1 MNLKNLEAFYWVVTL
16 NSFNKAA
23 IKLQTTQPAVSQK
36 ITSLENELGFKVLD
50 RSLRQFKLTHKG
62 MTLFKY
68 AEKFMRLETDLVA
81 ELTENQHLT
90 GTIRL
95 GVSETI
101 VYTWLVEYIEK
112 VQQEFPKVSV
122 EIVVDLTPNLQE
134 GIRTGD
140 LDMAF
145 LLGPTLA
152 FECIEQSLCNFELS
166 FLAAP
171 SFKGGIGQM
180 SFKALM
186 SHTILTYP
194 KITYPYKELKA
205 KMKEQGIDEP
215 LSITSYS
222 LATLLRLAEQGLG
235 IAVVPTLTA
244 LKEIT
249 DGRLEILD
257 TPIRLKTFHFTSIY
271 IHGND
276 VALKEKLTEVAV
288 KVSASAMKRL
298 NEQIKK
304 ISRIGYLFVSF
315 FFSKLS
321 LLVCKVIKAAYESR

>member
-1 MNLKNLEAFYWVVTL
+1 VNLKNLEAFYWVVTL

-23 IKLQTTQPAVSQK
+23 TKLQTTQPAVSQK
-36 ITSLENELGFKVLD
+36 ITSLENDLGFKVLD
-50 RSLRQFKLTHKG
+50 RSFRQLKPTHKG

-112 VQQEFPKVSV
+112 VQKEFPKVSV

-134 GIRTGD
+134 GVRTGD

-152 FECIEQSLCNFELS
+152 FECVEQALCDFELS

-171 SFKGGIGQM
+171 SFKGGVGQM

-205 KMKEQGIDEP
+205 KMKEQALDEP

-249 DGRLEILD
+249 DGRLEILN
-257 TPIRLKTFHFTSIY
+257 TPIQLKTFHFTSIY
-271 IHGND
+271 MQGND
-276 VALKEKLTEVAV
+276 AALKEKLTDVAV
-288 KVSASAMKRL
+288 TVSESAMKRL
-298 NEQIKK
+298 LEKIKK
-304 ISRIGYLFVSF
+304 
-315 FFSKLS
+315 
-321 LLVCKVIKAAYESR
+321 

>member
-23 IKLQTTQPAVSQK
+23 TKLQTTQPAVSQK

-134 GIRTGD
+134 GVRTGD

-180 SFKALM
+180 SFKTLM

-194 KITYPYKELKA
+194 KNTYPYKELKA
-205 KMKEQGIDEP
+205 KMKEKGIDEP

-249 DGRLEILD
+249 DGRLEILN

-288 KVSASAMKRL
+288 QVSESAMKRL

-304 ISRIGYLFVSF
+304 
-315 FFSKLS
+315 
-321 LLVCKVIKAAYESR
+321 

>member
-23 IKLQTTQPAVSQK
+23 TKLQTTQPAVSQK
-36 ITSLENELGFKVLD
+36 ITSLENDLGFKVLD
-50 RSLRQFKLTHKG
+50 RSFRQLKPTHKG

-112 VQQEFPKVSV
+112 VQKEFPKVSV

-134 GIRTGD
+134 GVRTGD

-152 FECIEQSLCNFELS
+152 FECVEQALCDFELS

-171 SFKGGIGQM
+171 SFKGGVGQM

-205 KMKEQGIDEP
+205 KMKEQALDEP

-249 DGRLEILD
+249 DGRLEILN
-257 TPIRLKTFHFTSIY
+257 TPTQLKTFHFTSIY
-271 IHGND
+271 MQGND
-276 VALKEKLTEVAV
+276 AALKEKLTDVAV
-288 KVSASAMKRL
+288 TVSESAMKRL
-298 NEQIKK
+298 LEKIKK
-304 ISRIGYLFVSF
+304 
-315 FFSKLS
+315 
-321 LLVCKVIKAAYESR
+321 

>member
-23 IKLQTTQPAVSQK
+23 TKLHTTQPAVSQK
-36 ITSLENELGFKVLD
+36 ITSLENDLGFKVLD
-50 RSLRQFKLTHKG
+50 RSFRQLKPTHKG

-112 VQQEFPKVSV
+112 VQKEFPKVSV

-134 GIRTGD
+134 GVRTGD

-152 FECIEQSLCNFELS
+152 FECVEQALCDFELS

-171 SFKGGIGQM
+171 SFKGGVGQM

-205 KMKEQGIDEP
+205 KMKEQALDEP

-249 DGRLEILD
+249 DGRLEILN
-257 TPIRLKTFHFTSIY
+257 TPIQLKTFHFTSIY
-271 IHGND
+271 MQGND
-276 VALKEKLTEVAV
+276 AALKEKLTDVAV
-288 KVSASAMKRL
+288 TVSESAMKRL
-298 NEQIKK
+298 LEKIKK
-304 ISRIGYLFVSF
+304 
-315 FFSKLS
+315 
-321 LLVCKVIKAAYESR
+321 

>member
-112 VQQEFPKVSV
+112 VQQEFPKISV

-134 GIRTGD
+134 GVRTGD

-288 KVSASAMKRL
+288 KVSGSAMKRL

-304 ISRIGYLFVSF
+304 
-315 FFSKLS
+315 
-321 LLVCKVIKAAYESR
+321 

>member
-23 IKLQTTQPAVSQK
+23 TKLQTTQPAISQK
-36 ITSLENELGFKVLD
+36 ITAIENDLGFKVLD
-50 RSLRQFKLTHKG
+50 RRSRQIKATHKG

-81 ELTENQHLT
+81 ELTESQYLT

-101 VYTWLVEYIEK
+101 VHTWLVEYMEQ
-112 VQQEFPKVSV
+112 VQQEFPKVSI
-122 EIVVDLTPNLQE
+122 EIVVNLTPDLQE
-134 GIRTGD
+134 GVRTGD

-145 LLGPTLA
+145 LLGPTLP
-152 FECIEQSLCNFELS
+152 FECIERSLCDFELS
-166 FLAAP
+166 FLASP

-180 SFKALM
+180 SLRALM

-194 KITYPYKELKA
+194 RITYPYKELKA
-205 KMKEQGIDEP
+205 KMKEQKIDEP

-222 LATLLRLAEQGLG
+222 LVTLLRLAEQGLG
-235 IAVVPTLTA
+235 IAVVPKLTA
-244 LKEIT
+244 IKEIL

-257 TPIRLKTFHFTSIY
+257 TPIQLKTFHFTAIY
-271 IHGND
+271 TQGNNT
-276 VALKEKLTEVAV
+276 ALKEKLTDLAV
-288 KVSASAMKRL
+288 LTSENAMKKL
-298 NEQIKK
+298 NNK
-304 ISRIGYLFVSF
+304 IR
-315 FFSKLS
+315 
-321 LLVCKVIKAAYESR
+321 

>member
-1 MNLKNLEAFYWVVTL
+1 MNLKNLEAFYWVVPL

-23 IKLQTTQPAVSQK
+23 TKLQTTQPAVSQK
-36 ITSLENELGFKVLD
+36 ITSLENDLGFKVLD
-50 RSLRQFKLTHKG
+50 RSFRQLKPTHKG

-112 VQQEFPKVSV
+112 VQKEFPKVSV

-134 GIRTGD
+134 GVRTGD

-152 FECIEQSLCNFELS
+152 FECVEQALCDFELS

-171 SFKGGIGQM
+171 SFKGGVGQM

-205 KMKEQGIDEP
+205 KMKEQALDEP

-249 DGRLEILD
+249 DGRLEILN
-257 TPIRLKTFHFTSIY
+257 TPIQLKTFHFTSIY
-271 IHGND
+271 MQGND
-276 VALKEKLTEVAV
+276 AALKEKLTDVAV
-288 KVSASAMKRL
+288 TVSESAMKRL
-298 NEQIKK
+298 LEKIKK
-304 ISRIGYLFVSF
+304 
-315 FFSKLS
+315 
-321 LLVCKVIKAAYESR
+321 

>member
-23 IKLQTTQPAVSQK
+23 TKLQTTQPAVSQK
-36 ITSLENELGFKVLD
+36 ITSLENDLGFKVLD
-50 RSLRQFKLTHKG
+50 RSFRQLKPTHKG

-112 VQQEFPKVSV
+112 VQKEFPKVSV

-134 GIRTGD
+134 GVRTGD

-152 FECIEQSLCNFELS
+152 FECVEQALCDFELS

-171 SFKGGIGQM
+171 SFKGGVGQM

-205 KMKEQGIDEP
+205 KMKEQALDEP

-222 LATLLRLAEQGLG
+222 RATLLRLAEQGLG

-249 DGRLEILD
+249 DGRLEILN
-257 TPIRLKTFHFTSIY
+257 TPIQLKTFHFTSIY
-271 IHGND
+271 MQGND
-276 VALKEKLTEVAV
+276 AALKEKLTDVAV
-288 KVSASAMKRL
+288 TVSESAMKRL
-298 NEQIKK
+298 LEKIKK
-304 ISRIGYLFVSF
+304 
-315 FFSKLS
+315 
-321 LLVCKVIKAAYESR
+321 

>member
-1 MNLKNLEAFYWVVTL
+1 MNLKNLEALYWVVTL

-23 IKLQTTQPAVSQK
+23 TKLQTTQPAVSQK
-36 ITSLENELGFKVLD
+36 ITSLENDLGFKVLD
-50 RSLRQFKLTHKG
+50 RSFRQLKPTHKG

-81 ELTENQHLT
+81 ELTENQYLT

-112 VQQEFPKVSV
+112 VQKEFPKVSV

-134 GIRTGD
+134 GVRTGD

-152 FECIEQSLCNFELS
+152 FECVEQALCDFELS

-171 SFKGGIGQM
+171 SFKGGVGQM

-205 KMKEQGIDEP
+205 KMKEQALDEP

-249 DGRLEILD
+249 DGRLEILN
-257 TPIRLKTFHFTSIY
+257 TPIQLKTFHFTSIY
-271 IHGND
+271 MQGND
-276 VALKEKLTEVAV
+276 AALKEKLTDVAV
-288 KVSASAMKRL
+288 TVSESAMKRL
-298 NEQIKK
+298 LEKIKK
-304 ISRIGYLFVSF
+304 
-315 FFSKLS
+315 
-321 LLVCKVIKAAYESR
+321 

>member
-1 MNLKNLEAFYWVVTL
+1 MNLKNLEAFYWVVIL

-23 IKLQTTQPAVSQK
+23 TKLQTTQPAVSQK
-36 ITSLENELGFKVLD
+36 ITSLENDLGFKVLD
-50 RSLRQFKLTHKG
+50 RSFRQLKPTHKG

-112 VQQEFPKVSV
+112 VQKEFPKVSV
-122 EIVVDLTPNLQE
+122 EIGVDLTPNLQE
-134 GIRTGD
+134 GVRTGD

-152 FECIEQSLCNFELS
+152 FECVEQALCDFELS

-171 SFKGGIGQM
+171 SFKGGVGQM

-205 KMKEQGIDEP
+205 KMKEQALDEP

-249 DGRLEILD
+249 DGRLEILN
-257 TPIRLKTFHFTSIY
+257 TPIQLKTFHFTSIY
-271 IHGND
+271 MQGND
-276 VALKEKLTEVAV
+276 AALKEKLTDVAV
-288 KVSASAMKRL
+288 TVSESAMKRL
-298 NEQIKK
+298 LEKIKK
-304 ISRIGYLFVSF
+304 
-315 FFSKLS
+315 
-321 LLVCKVIKAAYESR
+321 

>member
-16 NSFNKAA
+16 KSFNKAA
-23 IKLQTTQPAVSQK
+23 TKLQTTQPAISQK
-36 ITSLENELGFKVLD
+36 ITAIENDLGFKVLD
-50 RSLRQFKLTHKG
+50 RSSRQIKATHKG

-81 ELTENQHLT
+81 ELTESQYLT

-101 VYTWLVEYIEK
+101 VHTWLVEYMEQ
-112 VQQEFPKVSV
+112 VQKEFPKVSI
-122 EIVVDLTPNLQE
+122 EIVVSLTPDLQE
-134 GIRTGD
+134 GVRVGD

-145 LLGPTLA
+145 LLGPTLP
-152 FECIEQSLCNFELS
+152 FECIERSLCDFELS
-166 FLAAP
+166 FLASP

-180 SFKALM
+180 SLRTLM

-194 KITYPYKELKA
+194 RITYPYKELKA

-222 LATLLRLAEQGLG
+222 LVTLLRLAEQGLG

-244 LKEIT
+244 LKEIL
-249 DGRLEILD
+249 DGRLEILN
-257 TPIRLKTFHFTSIY
+257 TPIQLKTFHFTAIY
-271 IHGND
+271 TQGNHT
-276 VALKEKLTEVAV
+276 ALKEKLTDLAV
-288 KVSASAMKRL
+288 LTSEKAMKKL
-298 NEQIKK
+298 NDKIK
-304 ISRIGYLFVSF
+304 I
-315 FFSKLS
+315 
-321 LLVCKVIKAAYESR
+321 

>member
-23 IKLQTTQPAVSQK
+23 TKLQTTQPAVSQK
-36 ITSLENELGFKVLD
+36 IISLENDLGFKVLD
-50 RSLRQFKLTHKG
+50 RSFRQLKPTHKG

-101 VYTWLVEYIEK
+101 VYTWLVEYIET
-112 VQQEFPKVSV
+112 VQKEFPKVSV
-122 EIVVDLTPNLQE
+122 EIVVDVTPNLQE
-134 GIRTGD
+134 GVRTGD
-140 LDMAF
+140 LYMAF

-152 FECIEQSLCNFELS
+152 CECVEQALGDFELS

-171 SFKGGIGQM
+171 SCKGGVGQM

-205 KMKEQGIDEP
+205 KMKEQALDEP

-249 DGRLEILD
+249 DGRLEILN
-257 TPIRLKTFHFTSIY
+257 TPIQLKTFHFTSIY
-271 IHGND
+271 MQGND
-276 VALKEKLTEVAV
+276 AALKEKLTDVAV
-288 KVSASAMKRL
+288 TVSESAMKRL
-298 NEQIKK
+298 LEKIKK
-304 ISRIGYLFVSF
+304 GSRL
-315 FFSKLS
+315 
-321 LLVCKVIKAAYESR
+321 AE

>member
-23 IKLQTTQPAVSQK
+23 TKFQTTQPAVSQK
-36 ITSLENELGFKVLD
+36 ITSLENDLGFKVLD
-50 RSLRQFKLTHKG
+50 RSFRQLKPTHKG

-112 VQQEFPKVSV
+112 VQKEFPKVSV

-134 GIRTGD
+134 GVRTGD

-152 FECIEQSLCNFELS
+152 FECVEQALCDFELS

-171 SFKGGIGQM
+171 SFKGGVGQM

-205 KMKEQGIDEP
+205 KMKEQALDEP

-249 DGRLEILD
+249 DGRLEILN
-257 TPIRLKTFHFTSIY
+257 TPIQLKTFHFTSIY
-271 IHGND
+271 MQGYD
-276 VALKEKLTEVAV
+276 AALKEKLTDVAV
-288 KVSASAMKRL
+288 TVSESAMKRL
-298 NEQIKK
+298 LDKIKK
-304 ISRIGYLFVSF
+304 
-315 FFSKLS
+315 
-321 LLVCKVIKAAYESR
+321 

>member
-23 IKLQTTQPAVSQK
+23 TKLQTTQPAVSQK
-36 ITSLENELGFKVLD
+36 ITSLENDLGFKVLD
-50 RSLRQFKLTHKG
+50 RSFRQLKPTHKG

-112 VQQEFPKVSV
+112 VQKEFPKVSV

-134 GIRTGD
+134 GVRTGD

-152 FECIEQSLCNFELS
+152 FECVEQALCDFELS

-171 SFKGGIGQM
+171 SFKGGVGQM

-205 KMKEQGIDEP
+205 KMKEQALDEP

-249 DGRLEILD
+249 DGRLEILN
-257 TPIRLKTFHFTSIY
+257 TPIQLKTFHFTSIY
-271 IHGND
+271 MQGND
-276 VALKEKLTEVAV
+276 AALKEKLTDVAV
-288 KVSASAMKRL
+288 TVSESAMKRL
-298 NEQIKK
+298 LEKIKK
-304 ISRIGYLFVSF
+304 
-315 FFSKLS
+315 
-321 LLVCKVIKAAYESR
+321 

>member
-23 IKLQTTQPAVSQK
+23 TKLQTTQPAVSQK

-134 GIRTGD
+134 GVRTGD

-166 FLAAP
+166 FMAAP

-205 KMKEQGIDEP
+205 KMKEKGIDEP

-249 DGRLEILD
+249 DGRLEILN

-288 KVSASAMKRL
+288 QVSESAMKRL

-304 ISRIGYLFVSF
+304 
-315 FFSKLS
+315 
-321 LLVCKVIKAAYESR
+321 

>member
-1 MNLKNLEAFYWVVTL
+1 VNLKNLEAFYWVVTL

-23 IKLQTTQPAVSQK
+23 TKLQTTQPAVSQK
-36 ITSLENELGFKVLD
+36 ITSLENDLGFKVLD
-50 RSLRQFKLTHKG
+50 RSFRQLKPTHKG

-112 VQQEFPKVSV
+112 VQKEFPKVSV
-122 EIVVDLTPNLQE
+122 EIEVDLTPNLQE
-134 GIRTGD
+134 GVRTGD

-152 FECIEQSLCNFELS
+152 FECVEQALCDFELS

-171 SFKGGIGQM
+171 SFKGGVGQM

-205 KMKEQGIDEP
+205 KMKEQALDEP

-249 DGRLEILD
+249 DGRLEILN
-257 TPIRLKTFHFTSIY
+257 TPIQLKTFHFTSIY
-271 IHGND
+271 MQGND
-276 VALKEKLTEVAV
+276 AALKEKLTDVAV
-288 KVSASAMKRL
+288 TVSESAMKRL
-298 NEQIKK
+298 LEKIKK
-304 ISRIGYLFVSF
+304 
-315 FFSKLS
+315 
-321 LLVCKVIKAAYESR
+321 

>member
-1 MNLKNLEAFYWVVTL
+1 VNLKNLEAFYWVVTL

-23 IKLQTTQPAVSQK
+23 TKLQTTQPAVSQK

-112 VQQEFPKVSV
+112 VQQEFPKISV

-134 GIRTGD
+134 GVRTGD

-205 KMKEQGIDEP
+205 KMKEKGIDEP

-249 DGRLEILD
+249 DGRLEILN

-304 ISRIGYLFVSF
+304 
-315 FFSKLS
+315 
-321 LLVCKVIKAAYESR
+321 

>member
-23 IKLQTTQPAVSQK
+23 TKLQTTQPAVSQK
-36 ITSLENELGFKVLD
+36 ITSLENDLGFKVLD
-50 RSLRQFKLTHKG
+50 RSFRQLKPTHKG

-112 VQQEFPKVSV
+112 VQKEFPKVSV
-122 EIVVDLTPNLQE
+122 EIVVALTPNLQE
-134 GIRTGD
+134 GVRTGD

-152 FECIEQSLCNFELS
+152 FECVEQALCDFELS

-171 SFKGGIGQM
+171 SFKGGVGQM

-205 KMKEQGIDEP
+205 KMKEQALDEP

-249 DGRLEILD
+249 DGRLEILN
-257 TPIRLKTFHFTSIY
+257 TPIQLKTFHFTSIY
-271 IHGND
+271 MQGND
-276 VALKEKLTEVAV
+276 AALKEKLTDVAIT
-288 KVSASAMKRL
+288 VSESAMKRL
-298 NEQIKK
+298 LEKIKK
-304 ISRIGYLFVSF
+304 
-315 FFSKLS
+315 
-321 LLVCKVIKAAYESR
+321 

>member
-1 MNLKNLEAFYWVVTL
+1 MNLKNLAAFYWVVTL

-23 IKLQTTQPAVSQK
+23 TKLQTTQPAVSQK
-36 ITSLENELGFKVLD
+36 ITSLENDLGFKVLD
-50 RSLRQFKLTHKG
+50 RSFRQLKPTHKG

-112 VQQEFPKVSV
+112 VQKEFPKVSV

-134 GIRTGD
+134 GVRTGD

-152 FECIEQSLCNFELS
+152 FECVEQALCDFELS

-171 SFKGGIGQM
+171 SFKGGVGQM

-205 KMKEQGIDEP
+205 KMKEQALDEP

-249 DGRLEILD
+249 DGRLEILN
-257 TPIRLKTFHFTSIY
+257 TPIQLKTFHFTSIY
-271 IHGND
+271 MQGND
-276 VALKEKLTEVAV
+276 AALKEKLTDVAV
-288 KVSASAMKRL
+288 TVSESAMKRL
-298 NEQIKK
+298 LDKIKK
-304 ISRIGYLFVSF
+304 
-315 FFSKLS
+315 
-321 LLVCKVIKAAYESR
+321 

>member
-23 IKLQTTQPAVSQK
+23 TKLQTTQPAVSQK
-36 ITSLENELGFKVLD
+36 ITSLENDLGFKVLD
-50 RSLRQFKLTHKG
+50 RSFRQLKPTHKG

-112 VQQEFPKVSV
+112 VQKEFPKVSV

-134 GIRTGD
+134 GVRTGD

-152 FECIEQSLCNFELS
+152 FECVAQALCDFELS

-171 SFKGGIGQM
+171 SFKGGVGQM

-205 KMKEQGIDEP
+205 KMKEQALDEP

-249 DGRLEILD
+249 DGRLEILN
-257 TPIRLKTFHFTSIY
+257 TPIQLKTFHFTSIY
-271 IHGND
+271 MQGHD
-276 VALKEKLTEVAV
+276 AALKEKLTDVAV
-288 KVSASAMKRL
+288 TVSESAMKRL
-298 NEQIKK
+298 LEKIKK
-304 ISRIGYLFVSF
+304 
-315 FFSKLS
+315 
-321 LLVCKVIKAAYESR
+321 

>member
-23 IKLQTTQPAVSQK
+23 TKLQTTQPAVSQK
-36 ITSLENELGFKVLD
+36 ITSLENDLGFKVLD
-50 RSLRQFKLTHKG
+50 RSFRQLKPTHKG

-68 AEKFMRLETDLVA
+68 AEKFMRLVTDLVA

-112 VQQEFPKVSV
+112 VQKEFPKVSV

-134 GIRTGD
+134 GVRTGD

-152 FECIEQSLCNFELS
+152 FECVEQALCDFELS

-171 SFKGGIGQM
+171 SFKGGVGQM

-205 KMKEQGIDEP
+205 KMKEQALDEP

-249 DGRLEILD
+249 DGRLEILN
-257 TPIRLKTFHFTSIY
+257 TPIQLKTFHFTSIY
-271 IHGND
+271 MQGND
-276 VALKEKLTEVAV
+276 AALKEKLTDVAV
-288 KVSASAMKRL
+288 TVSESAMKRL
-298 NEQIKK
+298 LEKIKK
-304 ISRIGYLFVSF
+304 
-315 FFSKLS
+315 
-321 LLVCKVIKAAYESR
+321 

>member
-23 IKLQTTQPAVSQK
+23 KKLKTTQPAVSQK
-36 ITSLENELGFKVLD
+36 ITSLENDLGFKVLD
-50 RSLRQFKLTHKG
+50 RSFRQLKPTHKG

-112 VQQEFPKVSV
+112 VQKEFPKVSV

-134 GIRTGD
+134 GVRTGD

-152 FECIEQSLCNFELS
+152 FECVEQALCDFELS

-171 SFKGGIGQM
+171 SFKGGVGQM

-205 KMKEQGIDEP
+205 KMKEQALDEP

-249 DGRLEILD
+249 DGRLEILN
-257 TPIRLKTFHFTSIY
+257 TPIQLKTFHFTSIY
-271 IHGND
+271 MQGND
-276 VALKEKLTEVAV
+276 AALKEKLTDVAV
-288 KVSASAMKRL
+288 TVSESAMKRL
-298 NEQIKK
+298 LEKIKK
-304 ISRIGYLFVSF
+304 
-315 FFSKLS
+315 
-321 LLVCKVIKAAYESR
+321 

>member
-1 MNLKNLEAFYWVVTL
+1 MNLKNLEAFYWVVIL

-23 IKLQTTQPAVSQK
+23 TKLQTTQPAVSQK
-36 ITSLENELGFKVLD
+36 ITSLENDLGFKVLD
-50 RSLRQFKLTHKG
+50 RSFRQLKPTHKG

-112 VQQEFPKVSV
+112 VQKEFPKVSV

-134 GIRTGD
+134 GVRTGD

-152 FECIEQSLCNFELS
+152 FECVEQALCDFELS

-171 SFKGGIGQM
+171 SFKGGVGQM

-205 KMKEQGIDEP
+205 KMKEQVLDEP

-249 DGRLEILD
+249 DGRLEILN
-257 TPIRLKTFHFTSIY
+257 TPIQLKTFHFTSIY
-271 IHGND
+271 MQGND
-276 VALKEKLTEVAV
+276 AALKEKLTDVAV
-288 KVSASAMKRL
+288 TVSESAMKRL
-298 NEQIKK
+298 LEKIKK
-304 ISRIGYLFVSF
+304 
-315 FFSKLS
+315 
-321 LLVCKVIKAAYESR
+321 

>member
-23 IKLQTTQPAVSQK
+23 TKLQTTQPAVSQK
-36 ITSLENELGFKVLD
+36 ITSLENDLGFKVLD
-50 RSLRQFKLTHKG
+50 RSFRQLKPTHKG

-112 VQQEFPKVSV
+112 VQKEFPKVSV
-122 EIVVDLTPNLQE
+122 EIVVALTPNLQE
-134 GIRTGD
+134 GVRTGD

-152 FECIEQSLCNFELS
+152 FECVEQALCDFELS

-171 SFKGGIGQM
+171 SFKGGVGQM

-194 KITYPYKELKA
+194 KITYPYKELKV
-205 KMKEQGIDEP
+205 KMKEQALDEP

-249 DGRLEILD
+249 DGRLEILN
-257 TPIRLKTFHFTSIY
+257 TPIQLKTFHFTSIY
-271 IHGND
+271 MQGND
-276 VALKEKLTEVAV
+276 AALKEKLTDVAIT
-288 KVSASAMKRL
+288 VSESAMKRL
-298 NEQIKK
+298 LEKIKK
-304 ISRIGYLFVSF
+304 
-315 FFSKLS
+315 
-321 LLVCKVIKAAYESR
+321 

>member
-1 MNLKNLEAFYWVVTL
+1 MTL

-23 IKLQTTQPAVSQK
+23 TKLQTTQPAVSQK
-36 ITSLENELGFKVLD
+36 ITSLENDLGFKVLD
-50 RSLRQFKLTHKG
+50 RSFRQLKPTHKG

-112 VQQEFPKVSV
+112 VQKEFPKVSV

-134 GIRTGD
+134 GVRTGD

-152 FECIEQSLCNFELS
+152 FECVEQALCDFELS

-171 SFKGGIGQM
+171 SFKGGVGQM

-205 KMKEQGIDEP
+205 KMKEQALDEP

-249 DGRLEILD
+249 DGRLEILN
-257 TPIRLKTFHFTSIY
+257 TPIQLKTFHFTSIY
-271 IHGND
+271 MQGND
-276 VALKEKLTEVAV
+276 AALKEKLTDVAV
-288 KVSASAMKRL
+288 TVSESAMKRL
-298 NEQIKK
+298 LEKIKK
-304 ISRIGYLFVSF
+304 
-315 FFSKLS
+315 
-321 LLVCKVIKAAYESR
+321 

>member
-1 MNLKNLEAFYWVVTL
+1 VNLKNLEAFYWVVTL

-23 IKLQTTQPAVSQK
+23 TKLQTTQPAVSQK

-112 VQQEFPKVSV
+112 VQQEFPKISV

-134 GIRTGD
+134 GVRTGD

-186 SHTILTYP
+186 SNTILTYP

-205 KMKEQGIDEP
+205 KMKEKGIDEP

-249 DGRLEILD
+249 DGRLEILN

-304 ISRIGYLFVSF
+304 
-315 FFSKLS
+315 
-321 LLVCKVIKAAYESR
+321 

>member
-1 MNLKNLEAFYWVVTL
+1 MTL

-23 IKLQTTQPAVSQK
+23 TKLQTTQPAVSQK
-36 ITSLENELGFKVLD
+36 ITSLENDLGFKVLD
-50 RSLRQFKLTHKG
+50 RSFRQLKPTHKG

-112 VQQEFPKVSV
+112 VQKEFPKVSV

-134 GIRTGD
+134 GVRTGD

-152 FECIEQSLCNFELS
+152 FECVEQALCDFELS

-171 SFKGGIGQM
+171 SFKGGVGQM

-205 KMKEQGIDEP
+205 KMKEQALDEP

-249 DGRLEILD
+249 DGRLEILN
-257 TPIRLKTFHFTSIY
+257 TPIQLKTFHFTSIY
-271 IHGND
+271 MQGND
-276 VALKEKLTEVAV
+276 AALKEKLTDVAV
-288 KVSASAMKRL
+288 TVSESAMKRL
-298 NEQIKK
+298 LDKIKK
-304 ISRIGYLFVSF
+304 
-315 FFSKLS
+315 
-321 LLVCKVIKAAYESR
+321 

>member
-1 MNLKNLEAFYWVVTL
+1 MNLKNLAAFYWVVTL

-23 IKLQTTQPAVSQK
+23 TKLQTTQPAVSQK
-36 ITSLENELGFKVLD
+36 ITSLENDLGFKVLD
-50 RSLRQFKLTHKG
+50 RSFRQLKPTHKG

-112 VQQEFPKVSV
+112 VQKEFPKVSV

-134 GIRTGD
+134 GVRTGD

-152 FECIEQSLCNFELS
+152 FECVEQALCDFELS

-171 SFKGGIGQM
+171 SFKGGVGQM

-205 KMKEQGIDEP
+205 KMKEQALDEP

-249 DGRLEILD
+249 DGRLEILN
-257 TPIRLKTFHFTSIY
+257 TPIQLKTFHFTSIY
-271 IHGND
+271 MQGND
-276 VALKEKLTEVAV
+276 AALKEKLTDVAV
-288 KVSASAMKRL
+288 TVSKSAMKRL
-298 NEQIKK
+298 LEKIKK
-304 ISRIGYLFVSF
+304 
-315 FFSKLS
+315 
-321 LLVCKVIKAAYESR
+321 

>member
-1 MNLKNLEAFYWVVTL
+1 MTL

-23 IKLQTTQPAVSQK
+23 TKLQTTQPAVSQK
-36 ITSLENELGFKVLD
+36 ITSLENDLGFKVLD
-50 RSLRQFKLTHKG
+50 RSFRQLKPTHKG

-112 VQQEFPKVSV
+112 VQKEFPKVSV

-134 GIRTGD
+134 GVRTGD

-152 FECIEQSLCNFELS
+152 FECVEQALCDFELS

-171 SFKGGIGQM
+171 SFKGGVGQM

-205 KMKEQGIDEP
+205 KMKEQVLDEP

-249 DGRLEILD
+249 DGRLEILN
-257 TPIRLKTFHFTSIY
+257 TPIQLKTFHFTSIY
-271 IHGND
+271 MQGND
-276 VALKEKLTEVAV
+276 AALKEKLTDVAV
-288 KVSASAMKRL
+288 TVSESAMKRL
-298 NEQIKK
+298 LEKIKK
-304 ISRIGYLFVSF
+304 
-315 FFSKLS
+315 
-321 LLVCKVIKAAYESR
+321 

>member
-1 MNLKNLEAFYWVVTL
+1 MNLKNLEAYYWVVTL

-23 IKLQTTQPAVSQK
+23 TKLQTTQPAVSQK
-36 ITSLENELGFKVLD
+36 ITSLENDLGFKVLD
-50 RSLRQFKLTHKG
+50 RSFRQLKPTHKG

-112 VQQEFPKVSV
+112 VQKEFPKVSV

-134 GIRTGD
+134 GVRTGD

-152 FECIEQSLCNFELS
+152 FECVEQALCDFELS

-171 SFKGGIGQM
+171 SFKGGVGQM

-205 KMKEQGIDEP
+205 KMKEQALDEP

-249 DGRLEILD
+249 DGRLEILN
-257 TPIRLKTFHFTSIY
+257 TPIQLKTFHFTSIY
-271 IHGND
+271 MQGND
-276 VALKEKLTEVAV
+276 AALKEKLTDVAV
-288 KVSASAMKRL
+288 TVSESAMKRL
-298 NEQIKK
+298 LDKIKK
-304 ISRIGYLFVSF
+304 
-315 FFSKLS
+315 
-321 LLVCKVIKAAYESR
+321 

>member
-23 IKLQTTQPAVSQK
+23 TKLQTTQPAVSQK
-36 ITSLENELGFKVLD
+36 ITSLENDFGFKVLD
-50 RSLRQFKLTHKG
+50 RSFRQLKPTHKG

-112 VQQEFPKVSV
+112 VQKEFPKVSV

-134 GIRTGD
+134 GVRTGD

-152 FECIEQSLCNFELS
+152 FECVEQALCDFELS

-171 SFKGGIGQM
+171 SFKGGVGQM

-205 KMKEQGIDEP
+205 KMKEQALDEP

-249 DGRLEILD
+249 DGRLEILN
-257 TPIRLKTFHFTSIY
+257 TPIQLKTFHFTSIY
-271 IHGND
+271 MQGND
-276 VALKEKLTEVAV
+276 AALKEKLTDVAV
-288 KVSASAMKRL
+288 TVSESAMKRL
-298 NEQIKK
+298 LEKIKK
-304 ISRIGYLFVSF
+304 
-315 FFSKLS
+315 
-321 LLVCKVIKAAYESR
+321 

>member
-23 IKLQTTQPAVSQK
+23 TKLQTTQPAVSQK
-36 ITSLENELGFKVLD
+36 ITSLENDLGFKVLD
-50 RSLRQFKLTHKG
+50 RSFRQLKPTHKG

-112 VQQEFPKVSV
+112 VQKEFPKVSV

-134 GIRTGD
+134 GVRTGD

-152 FECIEQSLCNFELS
+152 FECVEQALCDFGLS

-171 SFKGGIGQM
+171 SFKGGVGQM

-205 KMKEQGIDEP
+205 KMKEQALDEP

-249 DGRLEILD
+249 DGRLEILN
-257 TPIRLKTFHFTSIY
+257 TPIQLKTFHFTSIY
-271 IHGND
+271 MQGND
-276 VALKEKLTEVAV
+276 AALKEKLTDVAV
-288 KVSASAMKRL
+288 TVSESAMKRL
-298 NEQIKK
+298 LEKIKK
-304 ISRIGYLFVSF
+304 
-315 FFSKLS
+315 
-321 LLVCKVIKAAYESR
+321 